1 MLEQKE
7 LLLVY
12 GGATRISGTLI
23 NSIARLG
30 KLLYGVGQGLGSS
43 IRRIK
48 SRKLC

>member
-1 MLEQKE
+1 MLKEE

-12 GGATRISGTLI
+12 GGAAKISGTLL

-30 KLLYGVGQGLGSS
+30 KLLYGVGQALGSS

-48 SRKLC
+48 ARKFC